1 MEVNVIEN
9 TYVRKLIMTVINN
22 SESDNWQEAVTEWE
36 IYDCEEDDSNS
47 EGCICGKENIKYLY
61 TIRNVCNGR
70 VLFPIGSS
78 CIKKFNRTDLKEE
91 IALIES
97 QFKLLHAVEEHRY
110 LSLSQELFSRKLLG
124 WLYEQ
129 GAFDTAYN
137 RYDGEEDYEFMLT
150 MFNKRNKDSIT
161 PKQHKKIKAILLNSI
176 RPFLERRLSEKV
188 R

>member
-1 MEVNVIEN
+1 M
-9 TYVRKLIMTVINN
+9 
-22 SESDNWQEAVTEWE
+22 
-36 IYDCEEDDSNS
+36 
-47 EGCICGKENIKYLY
+47 KE
-61 TIRNVCNGR
+61 
-70 VLFPIGSS
+70 
-78 CIKKFNRTDLKEE
+78 EE

-161 PKQHKKIKAILLNSI
+161 LKQHKKIKAILLNSI
-176 RPFLERRLSEKV
+176 SPFLERRLSGKV